1 MSWGFLIV
9 MEVFWTG
16 LMVQKSCTRGTC
28 HMHNLKYIMVSFDFI
43 FIFYYKYMSF
53 LLSSLLNVGHLKK
66 WLIQNENCLHVL
78 TLISLHTY
86 DFLLRKKE
94 YWQSFHSIQW
104 KDFQKWQKAPY
115 NYQKSSPPVHYI
127 PSLLNIALYFC
138 VSDWPK
144 RFFRWTI
151 LLMFF

>member
-1 MSWGFLIV
+1 
-9 MEVFWTG
+9 
-16 LMVQKSCTRGTC
+16 
-28 HMHNLKYIMVSFDFI
+28 
-43 FIFYYKYMSF
+43 MSF

-104 KDFQKWQKAPY
+104 KDIQKWQKAPY
-115 NYQKSSPPVHYI
+115 NDKKLHI
-127 PSLLNIALYFC
+127 IIKKAAHLC
-138 VSDWPK
+138 
-144 RFFRWTI
+144 TI
-151 LLMFF
+151 FQAF